1 LSKSR
6 RKEWFKLAEYDLET
20 ARAMFE
26 TGRFKYVPFMCQQA
40 IEKVFKGIISDNGF
54 PPRIHDLVRLAE
66 LADIELSEEELLI
79 LEKLSSLYLR
89 IRYFPNTEISQFSAE
104 EFLKF
109 TEDLCYRFLK
119 ERK

>member
-1 LSKSR
+1 LSK
-6 RKEWFKLAEYDLET
+6 KQAWFKLAEYDLET
-20 ARAMFE
+20 AKAMYE

-40 IEKVFKGIISDNGF
+40 IEKLLKGIIAESQF

-66 LADIELSEEELLI
+66 LAELELSEEELLM

-89 IRYFPNTEISQFSAE
+89 VRYFPGKEISRYSAE

-109 TEDLCYRFLK
+109 TEDLCHRFLK
-119 ERK
+119 ETE